1 MKPVDPRLLRYAP
14 AARTWLVVSA
24 GIALAQTAVTLA
36 FAWIVAAAI
45 TAVAEQRPLADGSLL
60 ALAGVVLVRGG
71 LVWASEAWGARAAA
85 RTGMQLREALLDAI
99 RRRGP
104 EWLARRNQAALAVTA
119 GHGLDALD
127 PYFARYIPQL
137 VLTAIA
143 TPVIV
148 LVMWLE
154 DWPSGLTAIVTLP
167 LIPIFLILIGIATRT
182 VQRRQLRVLQQ
193 LAARF
198 ADTVQGLATLRVFGR
213 ERRAAARMRETA
225 EQYRRETMRVL
236 RYSFLSGFSLELLS
250 SLAVALIAVSVGF
263 RLLAGEIELGPGL
276 FVLLLAPEAFL
287 PLRQVGVQFHA
298 AAEGVAATEDVFAV
312 LDEDRPAAASASAS
326 AASGH
331 SRDAARSPGASGATH
346 PAPAGPPADPLLVVA
361 DARVRR
367 GDRILPAV
375 SLTVAAGEIVLV
387 EGPSGAG
394 KSSLLAALR
403 GVAPFEGRIS
413 WAGRDVRTLDAS
425 SWLAWAGQRPGLVRG
440 TVAENVALGEARPDA
455 GRVRAALDAAG
466 APELDPDTSLGVQ
479 GAGLS
484 GGQAQRVAV
493 ARAVH
498 RLGSGAEVLAL
509 DEPSSALDAETEEA
523 LWQSLRAL
531 ADAGTAILLVSHR
544 PSARAIADRIV
555 VLAPDAPALRE
566 SGPVVPAPTVGPAA
580 AAAPATSAAE
590 PAPAAETA
598 PAAVGARPPVPAS
611 PAPWVEEG
619 RASRSG
625 PDPAAEAPLDTSVRG
640 ILRAA
645 MPPMRRFLPALVSA
659 VLSAA
664 AAVCLLLVSGWLIVS
679 ASLVDS
685 LVPLSVAVVG
695 VRFFAVSRAVFRYLE
710 RIAGHDAALRR
721 LADLRASIVRRLI
734 PLSPAG
740 LGRTDRGSVLSA
752 LVDDVENLQ
761 NLPLRVVLPLVSGGV
776 VAVASVAVMAVVSPA
791 AAGALAVC
799 LVLAAVVAVLVGRV
813 LGDRAERAVSA
824 RRAALAGA
832 LVDDMA
838 SADVLRAFGV
848 QEASRARI
856 RAADEALRD
865 TVSRAARAQAASA
878 GAVSVAAGLAS
889 LWAIAVAVPGLPGGA
904 VDAPWFAVAVL
915 LPMAVFDVFGAV
927 PQAASSWRGVRA
939 GAQRIHALLPAE
951 LPAQIRADE
960 PGSTGVVT
968 PAPPAAS
975 PVTRPPALRVRG
987 LRAGWPGAQRPALT
1001 GVDLDLGP
1009 GERVLVTGASGAG
1022 KSTLAAALVGFLAAE
1037 GEYRVGD
1044 EDAARMPGPALRAVV
1059 GLCEQDPQLFDEDIR
1074 QNLLFARDTASD
1086 EELLAVLERVGL
1098 GDWVRERGGLD
1109 ARVGE
1114 RGGLVSGG
1122 QAQRI
1127 ALARALLRGF
1137 PILVLDEPTAGVDPA
1152 TSEAL
1157 LDDLLGAAGDQS
1169 VLLIS
1174 HVAPP
1179 EGRIDRVVRLQDGR
1193 TA

>member
-71 LVWASEAWGARAAA
+71 LIWASEAWGARAAA

-387 EGPSGAG
+387 EGPSGTG

-484 GGQAQRVAV
+484 GGQSQRVAV

-523 LWQSLRAL
+523 LWRSLRAL

-580 AAAPATSAAE
+580 AAAPATSAAS
-590 PAPAAETA
+590 
-598 PAAVGARPPVPAS
+598 AAVGARPPVPAS

-619 RASRSG
+619 RVSRSE

-776 VAVASVAVMAVVSPA
+776 VALASVAVMAVVSPA

-878 GAVSVAAGLAS
+878 GAVSVAAGVAS

-951 LPAQIRADE
+951 LPAQVRADE

-987 LRAGWPGAQRPALT
+987 LRAGWPGAERPALT

-1059 GLCEQDPQLFDEDIR
+1059 GLCEQEPQLFDEDIR

-1098 GDWVRERGGLD
+1098 RDWVRERGGLD

-1114 RGGLVSGG
+1114 RGALVSGG

>member
-312 LDEDRPAAASASAS
+312 LDEDRPASASAS
-326 AASGH
+326 GAASGA
-331 SRDAARSPGASGATH
+331 SGRSLDAARALGASGVTD
-346 PAPAGPPADPLLVVA
+346 PAPSGPPADPVLVVA

-403 GVAPFEGRIS
+403 GVAPFEGRVS

-440 TVAENVALGEARPDA
+440 TVAENVALGEVTPDA
-455 GRVRAALDAAG
+455 ERVRAALNAAG

-484 GGQAQRVAV
+484 GGQSQRVAV

-523 LWQSLRAL
+523 LWRSLRAL

-555 VLAPDAPALRE
+555 VLAPDAPAVRE
-566 SGPVVPAPTVGPAA
+566 SGPVVPVLTAGTAA
-580 AAAPATSAAE
+580 AAAPATSAA
-590 PAPAAETA
+590 
-598 PAAVGARPPVPAS
+598 VGARLPVPAS

-619 RASRSG
+619 RVSRSE

-813 LGDRAERAVSA
+813 LGDRAERAVSE

-951 LPAQIRADE
+951 LPAQIRADQ

-987 LRAGWPGAQRPALT
+987 LRAGWPGAERPALT

-1059 GLCEQDPQLFDEDIR
+1059 GLCEQEPQLFDEDIR

-1114 RGGLVSGG
+1114 RGALVSGG

>member
-71 LVWASEAWGARAAA
+71 LIWASEAWGARAAA

-566 SGPVVPAPTVGPAA
+566 SGPVVPALTTG
-580 AAAPATSAAE
+580 
-590 PAPAAETA
+590 TA
-598 PAAVGARPPVPAS
+598 PAAVGARLPVPAS

-619 RASRSG
+619 RVSRSE

-645 MPPMRRFLPALVSA
+645 MPPMRRFLPALVSDM
-659 VLSAA
+659 LSAA

-987 LRAGWPGAQRPALT
+987 LRAGWPGAERPALT
-1001 GVDLDLGP
+1001 GIDLDLGP

-1059 GLCEQDPQLFDEDIR
+1059 GLCEQEPQLFDEDIR

-1098 GDWVRERGGLD
+1098 RDWVRERGGLD

-1114 RGGLVSGG
+1114 RGALVSGG